1 MNIYDKNN
9 NLVCIHIKSESIAEG
24 KNFLTDPS
32 NPLQLGT
39 FNLNKGT
46 LIPNH
51 IHKKQERKILTTGE
65 VLVVLE
71 GEILVSFYE
80 EDLELLTEITVKK
93 YEAIAMYSGGHGI
106 EVLENTKFI
115 EIKQGPYLEDM
126 DKELF

>member
-1 MNIYDKNN
+1 VNIYDKNN
-9 NLVCIHIKSESIAEG
+9 NLVGIHIKSESIAEG
-24 KNFLTDPS
+24 KNFLTDS
-32 NPLQLGT
+32 NNTLQLGT

-93 YEAIAMYSGGHGI
+93 HEAIAMYSGGHGI